1 MDSQRDIQLSYIETV
16 LKETLCPM
24 GLEVH
29 HNMDGRFCFLVIELK
44 DAIRVT
50 LPVPSGPEA
59 FSMVYDEAMRA
70 VDFINGSYRKDQL
83 MTEECVREF
92 MTLPGRIEFIGE
104 DSFAMYHR
112 IALIAAQERF
122 GPRLVS
128 KAEYASDRTLV
139 LHTREG
145 LYYIQMS
152 DFKKSLKEVLDS
164 MGHLM
169 RKPIRPRFDKIC
181 KENRS
186 EKE

>member
-1 MDSQRDIQLSYIETV
+1 MDGQREIQLGYIETV
-16 LKETLCPM
+16 LKETICPM
-24 GLEVH
+24 GLEV
-29 HNMDGRFCFLVIELK
+29 NRTMNGRFCFLVIELK
-44 DAIRVT
+44 DSIRVS
-50 LPVPSGPEA
+50 LPVPSGPDA
-59 FSMVYDEAMRA
+59 FSMVYDGAMRT
-70 VDFINGSYRKDQL
+70 VDFINGRYREDL
-83 MTEECVREF
+83 MMTEECVREF
-92 MTLPGRIEFIGE
+92 LTLPGRVEFIGE
-104 DSFAMYHR
+104 DRYAMYHR

-122 GPRLVS
+122 GHRLVS

-186 EKE
+186 EKG